1 MYISVSVKNTQKIS
15 RNNEIQ
21 ALSFMQCQTLTNIF
35 LKKWLSKIKEY
46 IRIDKEIIKTDQ
58 KINLFVDE
66 YDGET
71 LSHDKLM
78 KKHVKFILYQI

>member
-46 IRIDKEIIKTDQ
+46 IRIDKEIIRTDQ

-71 LSHDKLM
+71 LSDDKLM
-78 KKHVKFILYQI
+78 KKHVNFILYQI